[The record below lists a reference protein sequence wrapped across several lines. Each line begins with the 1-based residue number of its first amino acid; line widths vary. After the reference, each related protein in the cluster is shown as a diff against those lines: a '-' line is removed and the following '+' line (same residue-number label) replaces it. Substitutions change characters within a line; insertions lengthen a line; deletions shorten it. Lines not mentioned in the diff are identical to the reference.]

1 MFKSCLAAQNNSN
14 EPAEENLLWLISG
27 IGPTSSFELVTPE
40 SLTAVLRKAEWPD
53 FSKLCRRSVRS
64 SRSSFCFSSR
74 TMASHSC
81 SFLLASPSAG
91 AAQAAGGRRP
101 GGRRLVVLR
110 RQGGGAGLV
119 RSALARERR
128 PGALWSPFS
137 P

>member
-27 IGPTSSFELVTPE
+27 IGPTSSFEPVTPE

-53 FSKLCRRSVRS
+53 FSRLCRRSVRS

-81 SFLLASPSAG
+81 SFLLASQVRARTSSVSSFISASV
-91 AAQAAGGRRP
+91 AEFELEVRDDASVFDV
-101 GGRRLVVLR
+101 RLSRTRMVD
-110 RQGGGAGLV
+110 
-119 RSALARERR
+119 
-128 PGALWSPFS
+128 F
-137 P
+137 